1 MVLYLVSIS
10 RVYQTAILTYHIDNF
25 FEIVVYCFYTS
36 YDYCSHPSR
45 RSRLDTAGGIACAV
59 AMTLEVQHD
68 NMTIHD
74 LIANSN
80 NKIYISAMHNTDH
93 PNPLTYSTRNF

>member
-1 MVLYLVSIS
+1 
-10 RVYQTAILTYHIDNF
+10 
-25 FEIVVYCFYTS
+25 
-36 YDYCSHPSR
+36 
-45 RSRLDTAGGIACAV
+45 
-59 AMTLEVQHD
+59 MTLEVQHD

-80 NKIYISAMHNTDH
+80 NKIYISAMHNTGH

>member
-25 FEIVVYCFYTS
+25 FETVVYCFYTS
-36 YDYCSHPSR
+36 YGHPSC
-45 RSRLDTAGGIACAV
+45 RSSLDTAGGIACAM

-93 PNPLTYSTRNF
+93 LNPLTYSTRNF